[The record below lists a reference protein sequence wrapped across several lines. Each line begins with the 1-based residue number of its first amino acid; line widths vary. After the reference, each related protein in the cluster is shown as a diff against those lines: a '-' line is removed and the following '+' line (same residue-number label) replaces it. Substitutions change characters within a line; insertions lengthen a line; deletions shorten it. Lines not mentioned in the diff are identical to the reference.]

1 MSTNPAIDTGAVMD
15 VDALMA
21 DLDAELSGV
30 EDLEPEGSTEIVERP
45 EEIVE
50 IEGAELAGEET
61 AGEIVEETV
70 AETELPEEE
79 LEATVG
85 ALDAKEAAYAGQE
98 ASGDMTTEAP
108 AASAPAKAASAKT
121 PKAPK
126 ESKPRVSLETLDAD
140 NFALVVDDAERDAN
154 ELKAEVL
161 ATKPKAV
168 KIAEK
173 FENLLIAVA
182 QGKAPSVYTMLCF
195 EALVE
200 KGVVTSADFV
210 AKITGTAKGDGT
222 TYGLGTARSQ
232 SQQLMA
238 LFPTLK
244 IAIKDGAKLRLNEDS
259 LLAIRLKEIMAPP
272 AAAAA

>member
-1 MSTNPAIDTGAVMD
+1 MSTNPAIGTGTEMD

-30 EDLEPEGSTEIVERP
+30 VGEIE

-50 IEGAELAGEET
+50 EQAE
-61 AGEIVEETV
+61 EIVEDVLAGIEETPV
-70 AETELPEEE
+70 VEEPMVETEAPAEMGAEE

-85 ALDAKEAAYAGQE
+85 AIEAKEAAYAGQE
-98 ASGDMTTEAP
+98 AAGDMTTEAP
-108 AASAPAKAASAKT
+108 AASEPAKATSAKT

-195 EALVE
+195 QALVE
-200 KGVVTSADFV
+200 KGTVTSADFV
-210 AKITGTAKGDGT
+210 AKITGSAKGDGT

-232 SQQLMA
+232 SQQMMA

-259 LLAIRLKEIMAPP
+259 LLAIRLKEIMSPTP
-272 AAAAA
+272 AAA